1 LPDSVIFSTLSGS
14 SSALFRILLGEEIG
28 LSLRSKLSAIAL
40 VVVVLLFA
48 SCGGV
53 INLPAPS
60 IFSLSP
66 EAVQAESTTFTLDV
80 FGAGFAPSSTIE
92 FNGVPRTYP
101 NGAGDTIFL
110 NQNELTTVINPNDIS
125 TAGTVNVTVFTP
137 APGGGTSN
145 ILVFTITPAQLPVPQ
160 ITALIP
166 SSVGAGNSSANIT
179 IMGTNFFGGAGQ
191 GGSISIATVDGA
203 IRPTTFVSDTQLTV
217 ALEASDITAAG
228 PVEIAVLN
236 PPAPNLTPPGGG
248 LSNTVALNV
257 VNPTPVLKSVSPQS
271 VVAGTTALTSISV
284 TGSGFD
290 SASQVLVNGTGR
302 TTTFGTSGSLSAQ
315 LATSDVA
322 SAGTYTV
329 QVVNP
334 TPGGGSSQVLYFSVV
349 PAASGLGLPALVDVA
364 PDGAQAN
371 VGVNPPNQVGPSMD
385 QTGRYVV
392 YASFSNNLLQT
403 TTLIPPPIPNPIT
416 NGTSNI
422 FLRDTC
428 LGVAGDCMPR
438 ELLVDLGP
446 DNVIANGPSYSPS
459 VNSNGANEVA
469 YVSLGTDLVS
479 GFSFDGVT
487 PQVFVTNPCLSGSS
501 GCTIT
506 TNLVSVSSDGTAP
519 GNGASSE
526 PSISTEGRFVAFAS
540 LATNLVPSAT
550 TGAQEV
556 YLRDTCLGQTSTC
569 TPATYLVSAASDG
582 TAADGSSSEPVV
594 VSATNGQF
602 VVFTSTADNLV
613 SGSGGAQE
621 IYRTTFCIGIAKGCA
636 PSSSQLIST
645 NGTTLANG
653 ASVEPTMTPNGRVV
667 AFASTATNLVAN
679 ATSGVQEIYATD
691 TCLGVPS
698 GCTPQT
704 VLVSAAAD
712 GVTPANGLSE
722 SPALDTTGQ
731 YVAFSSLASNLVTTN
746 LNGLEN
752 VFVRESCL
760 DQPSTCKTSTV
771 LISDS
776 ATLVPGNAESLNPVM
791 SSNGLIVSFYS
802 AASNLVNNDLN
813 GFPNIFLAFSTF

>member
-1 LPDSVIFSTLSGS
+1 
-14 SSALFRILLGEEIG
+14 
-28 LSLRSKLSAIAL
+28 LSLRSKLSAVAL
-40 VVVVLLFA
+40 VAVILLFA

-53 INLPAPS
+53 INLPVPS
-60 IFSLSP
+60 LTSLSP
-66 EAVQAESTTFTLDV
+66 SAVQAQSTTFTLAIY
-80 FGAGFAPSSTIE
+80 GAGFAPSSTIE

-125 TAGTVNVTVFTP
+125 AAETINVTVFTP

-160 ITALIP
+160 ITQLIP
-166 SSVGAGNSSANIT
+166 TSVAAGSSSANVT
-179 IMGTNFFGGAGQ
+179 IMGTNFFGATGQ
-191 GGSISIATVDGA
+191 SISIATVDGA
-203 IRPTTFVSDTQLTV
+203 NRPTTFVSDTQLFV

-228 PVEIAVLN
+228 PVDIAVLN
-236 PPAPNLTPPGGG
+236 PPAPNLTPQGGG

-257 VNPTPVLKSVSPQS
+257 VNPTPVLKSVSPQN
-271 VVAGTTALTSISV
+271 VVAGTTAITSISV

-290 SASQVLVNGTGR
+290 SASQVLVNGSGR
-302 TTTFGTSGSLSAQ
+302 TTTFGSSGSLSAQ

-334 TPGGGSSQVLYFSVV
+334 TPGGGTSQVLYFSVV
-349 PAASGLGLPALVDVA
+349 PNCTGSSSGTTCLGLPALVDLA

-371 VGVNPPNQVGPSMD
+371 VGVNPPSQIGPSID

-403 TTLIPPPIPNPIT
+403 TTLIPPPVPNPIT

-428 LGVAGDCMPR
+428 LSVAADCSPR

-479 GFSFDGVT
+479 GFAFDGVT
-487 PQVFVTNPCLSGSS
+487 PQIFVTNPCLNASA
-501 GCTIT
+501 GCIIT
-506 TNLVSVSSDGTAP
+506 TNLISMSSDGTAP
-519 GNGASSE
+519 GLGASSE

-540 LATNLVPSAT
+540 VATNLVPSAT
-550 TGAQEV
+550 SGAEEI
-556 YLRDTCLGQTSTC
+556 YLRDTCLDQPSSC
-569 TPATYLVSAASDG
+569 TPQTYLVSAASDG
-582 TAADGSSSEPVV
+582 TPADGSSSEPVV
-594 VSATNGQF
+594 ISGKTGQF

-621 IYRTTFCIGIAKGCA
+621 IYRAIFCIGITKGCA
-636 PSSSQLIST
+636 PSSPQLIST
-645 NGTTLANG
+645 PGGTTFANG

-667 AFASTATNLVAN
+667 AFASTATNLVAS
-679 ATSGVQEIYATD
+679 ATSGVQEIYSVD
-691 TCLGVPS
+691 TCLGVAT

-704 VLVSAAAD
+704 VLVSVAANGA
-712 GVTPANGLSE
+712 PANGLSE
-722 SPALDTTGQ
+722 SPSMDATGQ
-731 YVAFSSLASNLVTTN
+731 YVAFSSLASNLVTAN

-760 DQPSTCKTSTV
+760 DQSSTCKTNTV

-776 ATLVPGNAESLNPVM
+776 ATQVPGNGASLNPVM
-791 SSNGLIVSFYS
+791 NSTGSIVSFYS

-813 GFPNIFLAFSTF
+813 GFPDIFLAFSTF